1 MLLSLLVTIQE
12 WQKILGIKFEK
23 KVQMFFDFKEF
34 VPQNQILAHTVS
46 VLKCLTMPLEC
57 DACVYVGACDKELT
71 VVSNEK
77 SSQKWDLTFQPLT

>member
-23 KVQMFFDFKEF
+23 KVEMFFDFKEF

-46 VLKCLTMPLEC
+46 VLN
-57 DACVYVGACDKELT
+57 V
-71 VVSNEK
+71 
-77 SSQKWDLTFQPLT
+77 

>member
-23 KVQMFFDFKEF
+23 KVEMFFDFKEF

-57 DACVYVGACDKELT
+57 DACVCMWEL
-71 VVSNEK
+71 VIK
-77 SSQKWDLTFQPLT
+77 SLQWSQTKNPAKNGI